1 MQLIVLWEGIE
12 DPIVIFVP
20 DDADLALFAQLLM
33 AETGKR
39 LEAHNLIEFEGQQVT
54 GGHPLVYQGIVDGS
68 TLFVKGAPK
77 VSAVHPASPVRPQ
90 QPLAQ
95 QSPAPAPVQSVP
107 TPQPNR
113 NVTLYDIPAD
123 VTPEQ
128 LMELSNANPNL
139 LRQVQANDTELGQ
152 VLASRDIGALRIL
165 MMKRF
170 MDRHKQEFQKQQELL
185 EYERDP
191 MNPEYQKKIEEE
203 VRASPK

>member
-1 MQLIVLWEGIE
+1 
-12 DPIVIFVP
+12 
-20 DDADLALFAQLLM
+20 
-33 AETGKR
+33 
-39 LEAHNLIEFEGQQVT
+39 
-54 GGHPLVYQGIVDGS
+54 
-68 TLFVKGAPK
+68 
-77 VSAVHPASPVRPQ
+77 
-90 QPLAQ
+90 
-95 QSPAPAPVQSVP
+95 
-107 TPQPNR
+107 
-113 NVTLYDIPAD
+113 
-123 VTPEQ
+123 
-128 LMELSNANPNL
+128 MELSNANPNL